1 MENYHFSWVNQHK
14 STINGPCSIADCY
27 QRLYKWGALFCL
39 SHSSAPLVAACRSSK
54 SLEEQILTS
63 AISIA
68 STQTPQPSTWAL
80 ESWSLPAPFGNVHTH
95 LAHAHDL
102 PEPAKNMEKYENWC
116 CLPKKQ
122 KGNSWH
128 NSPAQLDLLH
138 HLLLHSISEAFPLG
152 QHLGRSK

>member
-1 MENYHFSWVNQHK
+1 
-14 STINGPCSIADCY
+14 
-27 QRLYKWGALFCL
+27 
-39 SHSSAPLVAACRSSK
+39 
-54 SLEEQILTS
+54 LEEQILTS

-80 ESWSLPAPFGNVHTH
+80 EGWSLPAPFGNVHTH

-102 PEPAKNMEKYENWC
+102 PEPAKNMEKYGKIRKNMEKYENWC

-152 QHLGRSK
+152 QHLG